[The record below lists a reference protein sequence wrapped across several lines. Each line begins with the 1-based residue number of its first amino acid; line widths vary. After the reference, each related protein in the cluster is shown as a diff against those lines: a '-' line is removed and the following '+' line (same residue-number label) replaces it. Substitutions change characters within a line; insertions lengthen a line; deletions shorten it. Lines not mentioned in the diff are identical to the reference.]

1 MDLYQA
7 EAARGW
13 YKWIYIRQRQPGVG
27 INRIWYKCIFF
38 FFLKHIRQRQPG
50 GWYKCQDLNQAEA
63 EARGWYKWIYIRQ
76 RQPGVGIEWIYIRQ
90 RQPGVGIN
98 GFYIRQRQPGV
109 GINGFIS
116 GRGSPGLV

>member
-13 YKWIYIRQRQPGVG
+13 YKWIFIRQRQPGVG
-27 INRIWYKCIFF
+27 IN
-38 FFLKHIRQRQPG
+38 FLSF
-50 GWYKCQDLNQAEA
+50 
-63 EARGWYKWIYIRQ
+63 RGI
-76 RQPGVGIEWIYIRQ
+76 
-90 RQPGVGIN
+90 
-98 GFYIRQRQPGV
+98 YIRQRQPGV

>member
-27 INRIWYKCIFF
+27 INGFISGRGS
-38 FFLKHIRQRQPG
+38 REPPG
-50 GWYKCQDLNQAEA
+50 LGIYNCQDLLCQAEA
-63 EARGWYKWIYIRQ
+63 ASR
-76 RQPGVGIEWIYIRQ
+76 
-90 RQPGVGIN
+90 
-98 GFYIRQRQPGV
+98 V